1 MNTTLSIDAA
11 RIHDS
16 QSSNFKTTK
25 SLDPSFIDERLLK
38 LSSLPTPQEGVER
51 RLETEYTTYLTWW
64 DGLSWV
70 ALVIIYVMFAIALHP
85 GGHAP
90 P

>member
-25 SLDPSFIDERLLK
+25 SLDPSFIDERRLK

-51 RLETEYTTYLTWW
+51 RLETEERPSGWEGDYC
-64 DGLSWV
+64 
-70 ALVIIYVMFAIALHP
+70 I
-85 GGHAP
+85 
-90 P
+90 